1 MQNRS
6 IGPGDASSSGP
17 SVPGSITSAEYPAAP
32 ATPSPSGMPGPARR
46 QAPNGHGRIHHHHA
60 PAGVR
65 DARRRLEERAL
76 AVWPRLDRRSLSRCR
91 GDVARIAN
99 YVARRTRL
107 APETIRAI
115 LDPGLSEIERE
126 SWFG

>member
-6 IGPGDASSSGP
+6 IGPGDASSPVP
-17 SVPGSITSAEYPAAP
+17 SVPQSTQDDVDRAEPTKPAPNGTLGAVHRP
-32 ATPSPSGMPGPARR
+32 
-46 QAPNGHGRIHHHHA
+46 APNGHGRTHHHHA

-107 APETIRAI
+107 SPDTIRAI

>member
-17 SVPGSITSAEYPAAP
+17 SVPQSIQDDVGPAAP
-32 ATPSPSGMPGPARR
+32 AKPSPGGMLGLAQRPA
-46 QAPNGHGRIHHHHA
+46 PHGHGRTHHHHA